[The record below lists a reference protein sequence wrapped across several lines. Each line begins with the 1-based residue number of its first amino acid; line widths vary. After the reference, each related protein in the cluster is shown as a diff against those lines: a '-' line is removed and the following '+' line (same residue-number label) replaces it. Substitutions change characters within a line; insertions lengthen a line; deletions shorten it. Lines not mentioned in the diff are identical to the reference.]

1 MSVFRP
7 EALFRA
13 HQPRGEA
20 ELNDLR
26 LNDWGEIEK
35 WPDNFFGDE
44 MGEIAAISEAA
55 LDRRIKAKK
64 QDGVSK

>member
-1 MSVFRP
+1 MSSSDLKLYFVKT
-7 EALFRA
+7 A
-13 HQPRGEA
+13 RGAA

-26 LNDWGEIEK
+26 LNDWGEIEN

-64 QDGVSK
+64 QDGVSQ